1 MGSSGGEMS
10 ALWTNIGVDLDIV
23 QEAVLSIFFWVF
35 RGLLMGQNGGQS
47 KIRHGLLD
55 NQ

>member
-23 QEAVLSIFFWVF
+23 QETVLSIFYGVF
-35 RGLLMGQNGGQS
+35 RGRLTGQNMGAIKDS
-47 KIRHGLLD
+47 TWSAR
-55 NQ
+55 